1 MTVSRVFRSAI
12 VATILCTATVAFA
25 AEPSPADKETARAL
39 MAEGRQK
46 RDANDLQAAL
56 KAFRGADSIMHVPT
70 TAIEVAKT
78 EAQAGL
84 LLEARDHALTLARSK
99 PQPGEPGPFA
109 DARTAAQQLANELE
123 ARIPSVHVILTG
135 SKDDAE
141 VRIDDVAIPPAAN
154 SLPRKLNPGSHLVVA
169 KSGGVER
176 RATFRVQEKES
187 KDVTLDFGQPQ
198 VADVPA
204 DKPPPVIDTPPPPV
218 TPPPVT
224 PDSPSDGNGTRM
236 ALVVGGFSF
245 AAVGVIAGSVTGIMS
260 LNQTSDLKAQCPGG
274 HCPASLQSDLDGART
289 LATVSTVAFIAGGVG
304 AIVGVIGLILPHG
317 NAPAA
322 AVSAPA
328 AAHVEPWIG
337 FGAAGLRGTF

>member
-1 MTVSRVFRSAI
+1 MTVSRLFRSAI
-12 VATILCTATVAFA
+12 VAAMVCTAGTAFA

-39 MAEGRQK
+39 MTEGRQK
-46 RDANDLQAAL
+46 RDASDLQAAL

-99 PQPGEPGPFA
+99 AQPGEPTPFA

-123 ARIPSVHVILTG
+123 VRIPSVHVILAG
-135 SKDDAE
+135 AKDDTE
-141 VRIDDVAIPPAAN
+141 VRIDDLAIPSAAN
-154 SLPRKLNPGSHLVVA
+154 GLPRKLNPGSHIVVA

-176 RATFRVQEKES
+176 RMTFKVQEKES
-187 KDVTLDFGQPQ
+187 KDVTLDFGQAQ
-198 VADVPA
+198 VAGVPV
-204 DKPPPVIDTPPPPV
+204 DKPPPVVDTPPPPV
-218 TPPPVT
+218 TPPPT
-224 PDSPSDGNGTRM
+224 PPDAPSNGNATRM
-236 ALVVGGFSF
+236 GLEIGGFSF
-245 AAVGVIAGSVTGIMS
+245 AAVGIIAGSVTGILS

-274 HCPASLQSDLDGART
+274 RCPASLQGNLDSART
-289 LATVSTVAFIAGGVG
+289 LATVSTVGFIAGGAGALVG
-304 AIVGVIGLILPHG
+304 IIGLILPHTK
-317 NAPAA
+317 AEP

-337 FGAAGLRGTF
+337 VGAAGLRGTF